1 MVKKRVGLTR
11 DMKRMTMAAAAAA
24 LLLTGAPA
32 IAQSGGVDGY
42 VLVESLRSGDDAK
55 ALELL
60 KANPV
65 LVNSSDGKGDT
76 PLLVTI
82 RKRDEAWI
90 GYLLNN
96 KADPNIAGANGETPL
111 LLASRIGFDTAV
123 EWLLSMGAKVDAA
136 NRQGETAL
144 IIAVQQRQLSVVKT
158 LLENGAN
165 PDKADAAAGY
175 SARDYAKRDTRSP
188 QILRLIEAAKPA
200 AR

>member
-1 MVKKRVGLTR
+1 
-11 DMKRMTMAAAAAA
+11 MKRMTTAAVTAA
-24 LLLTGAPA
+24 LLMAGAPGH
-32 IAQSGGVDGY
+32 AQSGGVDGY
-42 VLVESLRSGDDAK
+42 LLVESLKGGDDAK

-65 LVNSSDGKGDT
+65 LVNARDGKGET

-82 RKRDEAWI
+82 AKRDEAWV
-90 GYLLNN
+90 GYLLNAN
-96 KADPNIAGANGETPL
+96 ADPNLAGPNGETPL
-111 LLASRIGFDTAV
+111 ILASRMGFTTVV
-123 EWLLSMGAKVDAA
+123 EWLLGMGARVDAG
-136 NRQGETAL
+136 NRMGETAL
-144 IIAVQQRQLSVVKT
+144 IIAVQQRKEPVVKM
-158 LLENGAN
+158 LLAAGAN